1 MAPEFWQKRQVVVAA
16 AAAAAVAA
24 AAATVIVAVALADI
38 WEFPKIGDLNIVP

>member
-16 AAAAAVAA
+16 AAAAVEA

>member
-1 MAPEFWQKRQVVVAA
+1 MAPEFWQKRQVVVA